1 MSTSHGPGKDEDFDP
16 RAIPIRPAATV
27 LLVRDASRGMEVF
40 MLRRTLSAVFA
51 SGMYVFP
58 GGRVDDVDGTDAMSK
73 CCAGRDDTE
82 ASALLRVPKGGL
94 AFWVAAIRECFEEA
108 GVLLATHNAT
118 GQVVQFTDPTTAS
131 RFADARH
138 CIHDGNLSLIDLCRQ
153 EDLTLVTGDIHYVSN
168 WITPLGERR
177 RFDTKFFLAR
187 APEAQEPLHDDKETI
202 DSLWVRPEEALEKC
216 EAGELAMLPP
226 TIGNL
231 HFLLEHGSIDAAMGA
246 AQQVGVPTPVQPRL
260 RYDGDGKVTGVVMP
274 WDQGYDQL
282 EG

>member
-1 MSTSHGPGKDEDFDP
+1 
-16 RAIPIRPAATV
+16 
-27 LLVRDASRGMEVF
+27 

-58 GGRVDDVDGTDAMSK
+58 GGRVDDSDGTDEMSK
-73 CCAGRDDTE
+73 CCSGRNDSE

-118 GQVVQFTDPTTAS
+118 GNVVQFSDPRTAD
-131 RFADARH
+131 RFTAARH
-138 CIHDGNLSLIDLCRQ
+138 RIHEGDLSLIDLCRQ
-153 EDLTLVTGDIHYVSN
+153 EDLTLVTDDIHYVSN

-187 APEAQEPLHDDKETI
+187 APEAQDPLHDDKETI
-202 DSLWVRPEEALEKC
+202 DSLWVRPEEALAKC

-231 HFLLEHGSIDAAMGA
+231 RFLLEHGSIDAAMSA

-260 RYDGDGKVTGVVMP
+260 RYDADGRVTGVVMP
-274 WDQGYDQL
+274 WEQGYDQL

>member
-1 MSTSHGPGKDEDFDP
+1 MSAPHGPGKDEDFDP
-16 RAIPIRPAATV
+16 RTIPIRPAATV
-27 LLVRDASRGMEVF
+27 LLVRDAPRGMEVF

-58 GGRVDDVDGTDAMSK
+58 GGRVDDSDGTEAMSQ
-73 CCAGRDDTE
+73 CCSGRDDSE

-94 AFWVAAIRECFEEA
+94 AYWVAAIRECFEEA

-118 GQVVQFTDPTTAS
+118 GNVVQFSDSSMADRFTA
-131 RFADARH
+131 ARH
-138 CIHDGNLSLIDLCRQ
+138 RIHDGDLSLIDLCHQ

-187 APEAQEPLHDDKETI
+187 APEAQDPLHDDKETI
-202 DSLWVRPEEALEKC
+202 DSLWVRPEEALAKC
-216 EAGELAMLPP
+216 DAGELAMLPP

-231 HFLLEHGSIDAAMGA
+231 RFLLEHGSIDAAMA
-246 AQQVGVPTPVQPRL
+246 VAQKVGVPTPVQPRL
-260 RYDGDGKVTGVVMP
+260 RYDSDGKVTGVVMP
-274 WDQGYDQL
+274 WEQGYEQL